1 MRQCGLTAAGFAD
14 ERQAFA
20 RKDLQI
26 EVLYGA
32 NRLCGLGKEAI
43 SARVP
48 FVELVNVDKRSEHAA
63 RVALGSCAIG
73 NSPYSF

>member
-32 NRLCGLGKEAI
+32 NRLYGLGKEAI

-48 FVELVNVDKRSEHAA
+48 FVELVNVDKRSGHAA
-63 RVALGSCAIG
+63 RIALGSCAIC
-73 NSPYSF
+73 NFPYSF